1 MRQRLAAALRP
12 VLANAYRRHYGG
24 FVLAGGLA
32 FATDASILEVLTRF
46 AGMSPFLARIFG
58 ICAGMVVSWLVNRT
72 VTFAM
77 RTPPRVSEFLKFA
90 AVAWSAQAVNYAV
103 FAAIL
108 LAAPATPPFGA
119 LVAACFVA
127 MFFSYT
133 GYRFGVF
140 GQRGWGPPA

>member
-1 MRQRLAAALRP
+1 MKQWYPAALKP
-12 VLANAYRRHYGG
+12 LFENPQGRHYGG

-32 FATDASILEVLTRF
+32 FATDASILEALTRF
-46 AGMSPFLARIFG
+46 AGMSPFLARPFG
-58 ICAGMVVSWLVNRT
+58 ICAGMVVSWLINRT

-77 RTPPRVSEFLKFA
+77 HTPPHVSEFLKFA
-90 AVAWSAQAVNYAV
+90 AVAWSAQAVNYLV

-108 LAAPATPPFGA
+108 LAVPATLPFIA
-119 LVAACFVA
+119 LVCACFVA

-140 GQRGWGPPA
+140 RRRGW